1 MLAEQN
7 DSSSTQASMVQLVT
21 PIQTLAEQMGAHLQQ
36 ALQRPGTVG
45 VLTTLMPGIGA
56 EQMVSVPLNA
66 QQFHAVQSILRQIM
80 SPEQLNAPERHVIGF
95 HHDEE

>member
-7 DSSSTQASMVQLVT
+7 KNSTQAGMVQLVT
-21 PIQTLAEQMGAHLQQ
+21 PIQTLAEQMGVHLQR
-36 ALQRPGTVG
+36 ALKRPGTVG

-56 EQMVSVPLNA
+56 EQLVSVPLNA

-80 SPEQLNAPERHVIGF
+80 SPDQLNEPERRVVGF
-95 HHDEE
+95 HSDEE

>member
-7 DSSSTQASMVQLVT
+7 ENSSTQAGMVQLVT

-56 EQMVSVPLNA
+56 EQLVSVPLNP

-80 SPEQLNAPERHVIGF
+80 SPEQLNEPERRVIGF
-95 HHDEE
+95 HSDEE